1 MIKTGIFSAMGV
13 IRATCVTS
21 SVPKLNVLTE
31 NLLNYKIVMERGR
44 AGVTGQGRSGRADV
58 GRVA

>member
-1 MIKTGIFSAMGV
+1 MGV